1 MSPRV
6 RIIFVSTVMVAAAVV
21 ALVWFRSDPGSD
33 TIVLRPNDAQLVAM
47 GGAVYKTHCAV
58 CHGAKLEGQPDWRS
72 RGADGM
78 LPAPPH
84 DASGHTW
91 HHPDATLFRITKKGV
106 AAVAGDANYKTTM
119 QAYEGILTDEEIVA
133 VLSWIKAQWPASV
146 RAKHDQINA
155 AKARSP

>member
-1 MSPRV
+1 MSPRS
-6 RIIFVSTVMVAAAVV
+6 RIILVSVAMGVAALIAVV
-21 ALVWFRSDPGSD
+21 AFRPGAEQAG
-33 TIVLRPNDAQLVAM
+33 IVLLPNDRQLLAM

-146 RAKHDQINA
+146 HAKHDQINA

>member
-1 MSPRV
+1 MSPRS
-6 RIIFVSTVMVAAAVV
+6 RIILVSVAMGVAALIAVV
-21 ALVWFRSDPGSD
+21 AFRPGAEQAG
-33 TIVLRPNDAQLVAM
+33 IVLLPNDRQLLAM
-47 GGAVYKTHCAV
+47 GGAVYKTHCAA

-91 HHPDATLFRITKKGV
+91 HHPDAILFRITKKGV